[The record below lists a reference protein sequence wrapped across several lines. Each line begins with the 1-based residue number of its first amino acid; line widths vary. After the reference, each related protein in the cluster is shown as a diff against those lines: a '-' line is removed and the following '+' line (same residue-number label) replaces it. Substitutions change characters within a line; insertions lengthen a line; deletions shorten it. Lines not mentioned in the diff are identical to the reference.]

1 MRRILKAVLVM
12 AGVLALVLAG
22 GFVSFTRSLVTDA
35 PETPSRADGIVV
47 LTGGAAR
54 IDMGLT
60 LLAREKGGRLLI
72 SGVNPKTTRSEIQ
85 ANNTANAAM
94 FECCIDLGR
103 EARTTIG
110 NASETAEWIRQ
121 HKFDSVI
128 VVTSSYHMP
137 RAMMEFRRLLEDVDL
152 TAYPVVANG
161 RRLDRWWAD
170 MAVFRLLLSEYSK
183 YALAF
188 LRIHVIEPYLPF
200 LLTATDL
207 QHTN

>member
-1 MRRILKAVLVM
+1 MRRIFRAVLVL
-12 AGVLALVLAG
+12 ASVLAFVLAG
-22 GFVSFTRSLVTDA
+22 GFVSFTRSIATHA
-35 PETPSRADGIVV
+35 PETPSKADGIVV

-60 LLAREKGGRLLI
+60 LLAREKGARLLI

-94 FECCIDLGR
+94 FDCCIDLGR

-110 NASETAEWIRQ
+110 NAAESAEWIRR
-121 HKFDSVI
+121 HRFDSVI

-137 RAMMEFRRLLEDVDL
+137 RAMLEFRRLLDGVDL
-152 TAYPVVANG
+152 TAYPVIANG

-183 YALAF
+183 FALAF
-188 LRIHVIEPYLPF
+188 LRIHIVEPYLPF
-200 LLTATDL
+200 LLTGTDL